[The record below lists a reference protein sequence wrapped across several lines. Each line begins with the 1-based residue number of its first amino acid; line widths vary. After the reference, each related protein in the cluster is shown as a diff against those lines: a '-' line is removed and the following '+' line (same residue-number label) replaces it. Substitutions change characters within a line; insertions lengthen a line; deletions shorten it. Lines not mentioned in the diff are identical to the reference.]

1 MPMRVAI
8 LSLFAASALATG
20 VIASSTS
27 AQEAP
32 APAPTP
38 PPQVPVP
45 APAPATP
52 EPTPAPEAAP
62 APAPAPEAAPA
73 PATPA
78 APAPVAA
85 PEPPPPPPPP
95 PAAPTE
101 ATSVLFNDMIK
112 RVCMPLVKGGDIE
125 QLAKGYG
132 MKLKKRD
139 MIWEKTW
146 AKGLKVTLRDQGV
159 NKNVCNVSIQ
169 HPINGLEPTIVDV
182 HNWAIYNGWTL
193 EDNAKRTTDMERTNR
208 KWSHVTADNKRE
220 DLILMTVRNV
230 GGAPINAKYD
240 QTNIIYAITTF

>member
-1 MPMRVAI
+1 MRVAI

-20 VIASSTS
+20 VIA
-27 AQEAP
+27 QEAP
-32 APAPTP
+32 APAPEPTP
-38 PPQVPVP
+38 PPQAPVP

-62 APAPAPEAAPA
+62 APAPTPAPEAAPA
-73 PATPA
+73 PATPP

-101 ATSVLFNDMIK
+101 ATSVLINDAIK
-112 RVCMPLVKGGDIE
+112 KVCMPLVQGGDINKIAPAFG
-125 QLAKGYG
+125 L
-132 MKLKKRD
+132 KLKKRD

-146 AKGLKVTLRDQGV
+146 ASGLKVSLRDQGV
-159 NKNVCNVSIQ
+159 NKNVCNMSVQ
-169 HPINGLEPTIVDV
+169 HTINGLEPTIVDL
-182 HNWAIYNGWTL
+182 HNWAVYNGWTL

-220 DLILMTVRNV
+220 DIVLVTVRKV
-230 GGAPINAKYD
+230 GGAPVNSKYD
-240 QTNIIYAITTF
+240 QTDIIYAITP